1 MRFATFGLLGLLI
14 ACASTAPEG
23 PVMVT
28 EDARSTGSCS
38 YLGLVSS
45 VKDRGEAEAVQ
56 RMSAEV
62 HDRGGDTLLIS
73 RVAGAEGLAI
83 HGEAYRCGHGHPA
96 VSPPPSR

>member
-1 MRFATFGLLGLLI
+1 MRLATFGLLGLLV

-28 EDARSTGSCS
+28 EDARATASCS

-62 HDRGGDTLLIS
+62 YGRGGDTLLVT

-83 HGEAYRCGHGHPA
+83 HGEAFRCGHGHPA
-96 VSPPPSR
+96 VSPPSPR

>member
-1 MRFATFGLLGLLI
+1 MRLATFGLLGLLI

-28 EDARSTGSCS
+28 EDARTTASCS

-56 RMSAEV
+56 RMSGEV
-62 HDRGGDTLLIS
+62 HDRGGDTLLLT

-96 VSPPPSR
+96 VSPPPPR